1 MLFWDL
7 SPRTVWK
14 MTEKILKALLQLFAI
29 IAKTERVGEVATSH
43 HAVERFLS
51 RQFTAQAVKEHMR
64 VFELHVAAFHSS
76 GGKSER
82 SRKRTSVNSVKV
94 LKICTEV
101 NEELNHRQ
109 KFVVLVHLLE
119 LVHSRGELTEQERDF
134 VSTVAETFN
143 IEQSVFERCD
153 AFVRSEAEVREDAPD
168 LLYIDAAK
176 GSGTGRA
183 KHLHAHELDGEVRV
197 LHVPGIALYLMRYLG
212 RGEIRLSGKPVN
224 PDQVYVLGNGA
235 SLRPAQGQPIYY
247 SEILSRFFQDDG
259 SDRIVLKADGIE
271 YSFPNGRVGLHELH
285 LAETSGKLIGIMG
298 GSGSGKSTLLNILN
312 GNLKPSKGT
321 VTINGVDVHH
331 QADQIRG
338 VIGHIGQDDLLIEE
352 LTVYQNLYFNAK
364 LCFGDQSE
372 LAINKRV
379 LDLLQNLGLF
389 ESKDLKVGSA
399 LDKTISGG
407 QRKRLNIALE
417 LIREPS
423 VLFVDEPTSGLSS
436 RDSENIMDLLKE
448 LALKGR
454 IIFTVIH
461 QPSSEIFK
469 LFDRLLLMDQEG
481 NPVYYGDPVDAV
493 VYFKKVTG
501 QADSEMGQCDACGNV
516 NPEQIFNILEAKI
529 VDEYGRETDQR
540 RIGPEAWNE
549 VFRAQMEVRVAKVP
563 DETRIPKSTFKAP
576 GKVEQMVV
584 YFKRDVLS
592 KLANR
597 QYVLINLLEAPVLA
611 FIMAFFLR
619 YRSIGLGEE
628 GSYVFR
634 HNDNIPQ
641 YLFIAVIVSLFLG
654 LSVAAEEIIR
664 DRKILQREK
673 FLSLSR
679 TSYLLSKIGLLFLIS
694 AIQTL
699 LFVLVGDLVLGMT
712 GMGVQHWIVL
722 FSTACFANVLG
733 LNVSASFNSAKV
745 IYMMIP
751 VLIIPQLMFSGIIV
765 RFDKL
770 HPWFASEKSVP
781 WIGNVMASRWAYEG
795 LAVAQFVDNDYERI
809 FYEYDRKMKTAN
821 WKKDLWV
828 RELMERSAQVRRG
841 LEKPDADPAEQ
852 AKNLALIQ
860 HELAKEVHGMQ
871 GLEFPQLERLAPG
884 KVDAD
889 VLDELDRTLQVLTR
903 HYRNVYRE
911 AERAKEERIA
921 GMTATPELKSAYFQ
935 LLDRERNE
943 SLADFVTNRNDV
955 NLITESR
962 GELVQK
968 SDPVYVRPREGGFFN
983 AQFYA
988 PVKRLFGHSI
998 PTLWA
1003 NVLLLWGM
1011 TLAFALTL
1019 KFDLFPW
1026 VIGQLDRSTSRGE

>member
-1 MLFWDL
+1 
-7 SPRTVWK
+7 

-29 IAKTERVGEVATSH
+29 IAKTERSDDAPTGH
-43 HAVERFLS
+43 DAVHRFLS
-51 RQFTAQAVKEHMR
+51 RQFTAQAVRDHML
-64 VFELHVAAFHSS
+64 VFEAYVAAFHNS
-76 GGKSER
+76 GGKSDR
-82 SRKRTSVNSVKV
+82 GRKRTSVNSVKV

-101 NEELNHRQ
+101 NEELNQRQ
-109 KFVVLVHLLE
+109 KLVVLVHLLE
-119 LVHSRGELTEQERDF
+119 LVHAKGELLEQEREF
-134 VSTVAETFN
+134 VGTVAEAFN
-143 IEQSVFERCD
+143 IEYSVFVRCI
-153 AFVRSEAEVREDAPD
+153 AFVQAEALVREDAAD
-168 LLYIDAAK
+168 LLYIDSAK
-176 GSGTGRA
+176 GAGFGKA
-183 KHLHAHELDGEVRV
+183 KHLHAHDVTGEVRV
-197 LHVPGIALYLMRYLG
+197 LHVPEGGLYLMRYMG
-212 RGEIRLSGKPVN
+212 DGELRLSGKPVN

-235 SLRPAQGQPIYY
+235 SLRAAKGHPIYY
-247 SEILSRFFQDDG
+247 SEILSRFFQEG
-259 SDRIVLKADGIE
+259 NKDRIVFKADGIE

-298 GSGSGKSTLLNILN
+298 GSGSGKSTLLNVLN

-321 VTINGVDVHH
+321 VTINGINVHT
-331 QADQIRG
+331 QADNIRG
-338 VIGHIGQDDLLIEE
+338 VVGHISQDDLLIEE
-352 LTVYQNLYFNAK
+352 LTVFQNLYFNAK
-364 LCFGDQSE
+364 LCFGDQTKE
-372 LAINKRV
+372 EIEKRV
-379 LDLLQNLGLF
+379 LGMLHNLGLF

-501 QADSEMGQCDACGNV
+501 QADSEMGQCEACGNV

-529 VDEYGRETDQR
+529 VDEYGNETDQR

-549 VFRAQMEVRVAKVP
+549 VFRAQMEVRVARVP
-563 DETRIPKSTFKAP
+563 DETRIPSSTFKAP
-576 GKVEQMVV
+576 GKMKQMAV
-584 YFKRDVLS
+584 YFRRDVLS

-611 FIMAFFLR
+611 FVMAFFLR
-619 YRSIGLGEE
+619 YRAIGLGEE

-679 TSYLLSKIGLLFLIS
+679 ASYLLSKIGLLFFIS
-694 AIQTL
+694 AVQTL
-699 LFVLVGDLVLGMT
+699 LFVLVGDTVLGMT
-712 GMGVQHWIVL
+712 GMGPQHWMVL

-781 WIGNVMASRWAYEG
+781 WVGNIMASRWAYEG
-795 LAVAQFVDNDYERI
+795 LAVSQFTDNAYERS
-809 FYEYDRKMKTAN
+809 FYELDRRMKTAN

-828 RELMERSAQVRRG
+828 RELMERSNQVRRA
-841 LEKPDADPAEQ
+841 LEKGELNTVEHTR
-852 AKNLALIQ
+852 NLALIQ
-860 HELAKEVHGMQ
+860 HELAKEIRGMK
-871 GLEFPQLERLAPG
+871 GLEFTQLNKLAPG
-884 KVDAD
+884 VVDYK
-889 VLDELDRTLQVLTR
+889 VLDELDRTLNVLTQ
-903 HYRNVYRE
+903 HYRNVYRD
-911 AERAKEERIA
+911 AERTKEERIA
-921 GMTATPELKSAYFQ
+921 QMTATPDLKKAYFE
-935 LLDRERNE
+935 LLDRNRNE
-943 SLADFVTNRNDV
+943 SLADFVTNKNDV
-955 NLITESR
+955 NLITESK

-968 SDPVYVRPREGGFFN
+968 SDPVYVQPIEAGFF
-983 AQFYA
+983 
-988 PVKRLFGHSI
+988 
-998 PTLWA
+998 
-1003 NVLLLWGM
+1003 
-1011 TLAFALTL
+1011 
-1019 KFDLFPW
+1019 
-1026 VIGQLDRSTSRGE
+1026 